1 MAIIL
6 EDLFPSSIP
15 MPPSPTTDPEIR
27 RLLEVMPASGRMHT
41 KIIGQANQSR
51 VLDCSQPQLP
61 WSETPISINFQLW
74 HRLPRP
80 QQDVLILRA
89 VSWIQASQWLKFDLY
104 QSVGV
109 AALIGTLVELV
120 QGDAIGIAVAGGLV
134 ALSGVQI
141 WRNRQSLKVELA
153 ADAEAVRVAQRRG
166 YSETDAATHLLAAI
180 QTVAELEQRTSLEFN
195 ELIRCQNLR
204 VLAGISATSI
214 PKDLR

>member
-1 MAIIL
+1 
-6 EDLFPSSIP
+6 
-15 MPPSPTTDPEIR
+15 MPPSLTADPEIR

-41 KIIGQANQSR
+41 KIIGQANQPQ
-51 VLDCSQPQLP
+51 VLDYAQPQLP

-80 QQDVLILRA
+80 QQDLLILRA
-89 VSWIQASQWLKFDLY
+89 VSWIQASQWLKLDLY
-104 QSVGV
+104 QGVGV

-134 ALSGVQI
+134 AMSGVQI
-141 WRNRQSLKVELA
+141 WRHRHSMKVELA
-153 ADAEAVRVAQRRG
+153 ADTEAVRVAQRRG

-180 QTVAELEQRTSLEFN
+180 QTVAELEGRPNLDFN

-204 VLAGISATSI
+204 VMAGISEISL